1 MFVEYLIYFTLKIL
15 LKTFESRRKSL
26 DEIVEE
32 SKIFEKLK
40 KNNPKKYLL
49 EKGLAIQRLEFILSK
64 KSDNLINVFR
74 LDEEVENDF
83 ELTILRAFLNCK

>member
-1 MFVEYLIYFTLKIL
+1 
-15 LKTFESRRKSL
+15 
-26 DEIVEE
+26 VEE

-49 EKGLAIQRLEFILSK
+49 EKELAIKRLEFILSK

-83 ELTILRAFLNCK
+83 ELTILRAFLNCKQFKAKSYLN